1 MVITEVPLHWHSA
14 LNQFLIA
21 LRDFYELLG
30 TLTWYSLYELHGTF
44 PTRLALLEARKTRKE
59 MTETCLRKF
68 SNRYYYI
75 QGEMY
80 CFCITMSYLHV
91 SLGGVDGVHDSADDG
106 TQTGSAN
113 KISQQFCLDKVLGQC
128 FPQHL
133 ATGEENDVAG
143 TITKQYC

>member
-1 MVITEVPLHWHSA
+1 MHILLKSKCIVFVIA
-14 LNQFLIA
+14 
-21 LRDFYELLG
+21 
-30 TLTWYSLYELHGTF
+30 
-44 PTRLALLEARKTRKE
+44 K
-59 MTETCLRKF
+59 
-68 SNRYYYI
+68 
-75 QGEMY
+75 
-80 CFCITMSYLHV
+80 SYLHV